1 MTIELTEVQRAALQ
15 QLLHASLGDLST
27 EIADTDN
34 PSYRKDLRERR
45 EVLQSVLT
53 LLDGTSPA

>member
-1 MTIELTEVQRAALQ
+1 MMIELTEAQQAELQ
-15 QLLHASLGDLST
+15 QLLRGALADLSS

-34 PSYRKDLRERR
+34 PSYRDGLRDRR

-53 LLDGTSPA
+53 LLGGTPA